1 MASPTFATVSAAK
14 AVEGLNSDSA
24 LDGIARTE
32 LFGVSAYREEAYR
45 ER

>member
-1 MASPTFATVSAAK
+1 M
-14 AVEGLNSDSA
+14 NSDSA
-24 LDGIARTE
+24 LDGITRTE